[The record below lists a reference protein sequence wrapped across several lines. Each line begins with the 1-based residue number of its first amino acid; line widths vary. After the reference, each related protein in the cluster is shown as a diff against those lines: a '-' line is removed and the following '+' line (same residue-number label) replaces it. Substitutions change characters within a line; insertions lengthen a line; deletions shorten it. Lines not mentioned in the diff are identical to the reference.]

1 MSVRR
6 AKQVKRAKTRRT
18 SVSFSAEH
26 YAELQRL
33 AEQKR
38 VSLAWVVRDAIDR
51 YIAAE
56 APLFHRQR

>member
-1 MSVRR
+1 MPVRR
-6 AKQVKRAKTRRT
+6 TQRVKRAKTRRI
-18 SVSFSAEH
+18 SVSLSAEH

-33 AEQKR
+33 AEQNR

-56 APLFHRQR
+56 APLFHRR